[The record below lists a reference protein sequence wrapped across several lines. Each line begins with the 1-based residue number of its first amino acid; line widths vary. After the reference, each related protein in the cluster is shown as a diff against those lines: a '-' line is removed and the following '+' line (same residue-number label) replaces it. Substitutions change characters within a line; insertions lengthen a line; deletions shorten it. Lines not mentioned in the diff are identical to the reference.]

1 VQEKGF
7 GRNDETME
15 MSHYAV
21 YDGLSSSIVVR
32 ATIEILL
39 SPALAGFQLPC
50 VKMLFESESQN
61 EAEKLSSL
69 VDVTNFI
76 ETNIILIQQ

>member
-1 VQEKGF
+1 MI
-7 GRNDETME
+7 ETME
-15 MSHYAV
+15 ISHYAI
-21 YDGLSSSIVVR
+21 LSSSIVVR

-39 SPALAGFQLPC
+39 SPALAEFQLPC

-69 VDVTNFI
+69 PTLLKQTSNHPS
-76 ETNIILIQQ
+76 Q